1 MMSRSS
7 LAEED
12 ELDLHTVMDHALAVA
27 HGSGYV
33 DLAVFAIDIDRVY
46 WLDPEDE
53 RLPFGWE
60 VFLTEHLLLDWSNAQ
75 EHRGKALL
83 AALCAPLLVEKPG
96 EPPLGGQIVFAVY
109 DAVVRGALPDE
120 LLDLFASWRS
130 APRELLHALHEL
142 REAGPA
148 ILEQLAEHCLRAEL
162 QPPLAAATRQA
173 LEQLRA
179 SSAEHAILSV
189 R

>member
-7 LAEED
+7 VAREH
-12 ELDLHTVMDHALAVA
+12 ELELHTVLDRELAA
-27 HGSGYV
+27 AYGSSYIE
-33 DLAVFAIDIDRVY
+33 LAAFAIDIDRVY

-60 VFLTEHLLLDWSNAQ
+60 VFVTEHYLLEWSRAQ
-75 EHRGKALL
+75 AQAGQDVLL
-83 AALCAPLLVEKPG
+83 ALCAPLLEEKPG
-96 EPPLGGQIVFAVY
+96 EPPLGGQLVFAVY

-120 LLDLFASWRS
+120 LRELFASWRS

-142 REAGPA
+142 RESGPA
-148 ILEQLAEHCLRAEL
+148 TLVQLAEHCLRAEL
-162 QPPLAAATRQA
+162 LPPLAASTRGA
-173 LEQLRA
+173 LERA
-179 SSAEHAILSV
+179 TLGV